1 MKVVLLEDVKNI
13 GKKGEVKEVKDGH
26 GMNFLIPQ
34 KKAALAT
41 DGSVRQAELN
51 QSKQDEVAQ
60 DNLEKNEAEA
70 AKIDGQKISLKAKAQ
85 DEKLFGA
92 LSEGDIEDALTKAKI
107 KLTNGKLNI
116 SEPIKTVGEHEIE
129 VTWGTE
135 LTAKFTLVVKGGK

>member
-70 AKIDGQKISLKAKAQ
+70 AKIDGQKISIKAKAQ

>member
-70 AKIDGQKISLKAKAQ
+70 AKIDGQKISIKAKAQ

-129 VTWGTE
+129 VTWGTD